1 MPRGQLDVSNMKKD
15 GSQGLTS
22 QMEVQEDRAMNR
34 K

>member
-15 GSQGLTS
+15 GSQSLTS
-22 QMEVQEDRAMNR
+22 QMEAQEDQGMNR